1 MVAKRDCTR
10 FQREETSVKT
20 TTQLSSYIG
29 LFAAA
34 SALVQCREQ
43 AESRSVAEAPA
54 SSLPAQ
60 APPTPSAAPVAPEAD
75 AGSGARA
82 AGDEAL
88 ALDAGLGGWIESAAY
103 KFKVSGVAPCALPA
117 SLRSASNDGSAESVP
132 EDRPLR
138 IGVTVHVAAKFDEF
152 FAAGRDVTIEKDGV
166 IIRPE
171 VNPKP
176 SAGCTPLLE
185 PRTLRHDQVAGGVVV
200 FQVPDEA
207 FVRSGIIAY
216 EPTRW
221 GGAPRV
227 QLRVADL
234 KLKPFKAAATAKPG
248 K

>member
-1 MVAKRDCTR
+1 
-10 FQREETSVKT
+10 VKT
-20 TTQLSSYIG
+20 TTQLCSYVG
-29 LFAAA
+29 LLAAA

-60 APPTPSAAPVAPEAD
+60 APPTPSAAPVASPEAD
-75 AGSGARA
+75 AGSAATATGAD
-82 AGDEAL
+82 GV

-103 KFKVSGVAPCALPA
+103 KFKVSGVAPCTLPA
-117 SLRSASNDGSAESVP
+117 SVRSASNDGSAESLP

-138 IGVTVHVAAKFDEF
+138 VAVTVHVAAKFDEF

-176 SAGCTPLLE
+176 SAGCNPLLE
-185 PRTLRHDQVAGGVVV
+185 PKTLRHNQVASGVVV

-207 FVRSGIIAY
+207 FVRSSTIAY

-227 QLRVADL
+227 QVRVADL
-234 KLKPFKAAATAKPG
+234 KLKPFKAATAKPG